1 MHKNILVKRVLVRKG
16 KEDLHPL
23 SILKKGGEIMK
34 ITSVQKAI
42 QLQFDTLARKVIDC
56 TVKDYEREIGRR
68 AKHELTFSDLSE
80 SEVNCIGNLDVYFSD
95 FTSFKILDEIIYVSD
110 DRLCDSLKRLSERK
124 RDIILMYYFLDITDE
139 EISNLLQVSRSTVTR
154 NRGNALNKI
163 KELIQEKK
171 THDEIDS

>member
-1 MHKNILVKRVLVRKG
+1 MLVRKG

-68 AKHELTFSDLSE
+68 AKHELTFSE
-80 SEVNCIGNLDVYFSD
+80 SEI
-95 FTSFKILDEIIYVSD
+95 
-110 DRLCDSLKRLSERK
+110 
-124 RDIILMYYFLDITDE
+124 
-139 EISNLLQVSRSTVTR
+139 
-154 NRGNALNKI
+154 
-163 KELIQEKK
+163 
-171 THDEIDS
+171 